1 MPHMRRRAFWSKEDH
16 ARTYRKGAWAAPNDR
31 GAAADKRNE
40 TFLRAGSYYQQ
51 MAGSLNLWRRTWKMR
66 VSRISALLI
75 TAMMIPAIS
84 GCTTQGS
91 PAPDAVHQIED
102 DGPAVYDDDPIA
114 VEPQLDEDEL
124 DGDSDESNV
133 QGEIISAEPHKG
145 SAEWKKYLLDLYR
158 ISTERQT

>member
-1 MPHMRRRAFWSKEDH
+1 MCVSK
-16 ARTYRKGAWAAPNDR
+16 
-31 GAAADKRNE
+31 
-40 TFLRAGSYYQQ
+40 
-51 MAGSLNLWRRTWKMR
+51 
-66 VSRISALLI
+66 ISALLI

-102 DGPAVYDDDPIA
+102 GGSAVYDDDPIA

-145 SAEWKKYLLDLYR
+145 SAD
-158 ISTERQT
+158 

>member
-1 MPHMRRRAFWSKEDH
+1 
-16 ARTYRKGAWAAPNDR
+16 
-31 GAAADKRNE
+31 
-40 TFLRAGSYYQQ
+40 
-51 MAGSLNLWRRTWKMR
+51 MR
-66 VSRISALLI
+66 VSRILALLI

-102 DGPAVYDDDPIA
+102 DSSAVYDDDPIA

-145 SAEWKKYLLDLYR
+145 SAD
-158 ISTERQT
+158 

>member
-1 MPHMRRRAFWSKEDH
+1 
-16 ARTYRKGAWAAPNDR
+16 
-31 GAAADKRNE
+31 
-40 TFLRAGSYYQQ
+40 
-51 MAGSLNLWRRTWKMR
+51 MR

-75 TAMMIPAIS
+75 TAMMIPAVS

-102 DGPAVYDDDPIA
+102 DSSAVYDDDPIA
-114 VEPQLDEDEL
+114 VEPQLDEDGL

-145 SAEWKKYLLDLYR
+145 SAE
-158 ISTERQT
+158 

>member
-1 MPHMRRRAFWSKEDH
+1 
-16 ARTYRKGAWAAPNDR
+16 
-31 GAAADKRNE
+31 
-40 TFLRAGSYYQQ
+40 
-51 MAGSLNLWRRTWKMR
+51 MR
-66 VSRISALLI
+66 VSKISALLI

-102 DGPAVYDDDPIA
+102 GGSAVYDDDPIA

-145 SAEWKKYLLDLYR
+145 SAE
-158 ISTERQT
+158 

>member
-1 MPHMRRRAFWSKEDH
+1 
-16 ARTYRKGAWAAPNDR
+16 
-31 GAAADKRNE
+31 
-40 TFLRAGSYYQQ
+40 
-51 MAGSLNLWRRTWKMR
+51 MR

-102 DGPAVYDDDPIA
+102 GGPAVYDDDPIA
-114 VEPQLDEDEL
+114 VEPQLDEDGL

-133 QGEIISAEPHKG
+133 QGGEHFGGTASRECGLKKVIAVISAKG
-145 SAEWKKYLLDLYR
+145 GAGHEV
-158 ISTERQT
+158 

>member
-1 MPHMRRRAFWSKEDH
+1 
-16 ARTYRKGAWAAPNDR
+16 
-31 GAAADKRNE
+31 
-40 TFLRAGSYYQQ
+40 
-51 MAGSLNLWRRTWKMR
+51 MR

-91 PAPDAVHQIED
+91 PAPDAMHQIED
-102 DGPAVYDDDPIA
+102 DGSAVYDDDPIA

-124 DGDSDESNV
+124 DGDLDESNV

-145 SAEWKKYLLDLYR
+145 SAE
-158 ISTERQT
+158 

>member
-1 MPHMRRRAFWSKEDH
+1 
-16 ARTYRKGAWAAPNDR
+16 
-31 GAAADKRNE
+31 
-40 TFLRAGSYYQQ
+40 
-51 MAGSLNLWRRTWKMR
+51 MR

-102 DGPAVYDDDPIA
+102 DGSAVYDDDPIA

-124 DGDSDESNV
+124 DGGSDESNV

-145 SAEWKKYLLDLYR
+145 SAD
-158 ISTERQT
+158 

>member
-1 MPHMRRRAFWSKEDH
+1 
-16 ARTYRKGAWAAPNDR
+16 
-31 GAAADKRNE
+31 
-40 TFLRAGSYYQQ
+40 
-51 MAGSLNLWRRTWKMR
+51 MR
-66 VSRISALLI
+66 VSRIPALLI

-102 DGPAVYDDDPIA
+102 DGSAVYDDDPIA

-145 SAEWKKYLLDLYR
+145 SAE
-158 ISTERQT
+158 

>member
-1 MPHMRRRAFWSKEDH
+1 
-16 ARTYRKGAWAAPNDR
+16 
-31 GAAADKRNE
+31 
-40 TFLRAGSYYQQ
+40 
-51 MAGSLNLWRRTWKMR
+51 MR

-75 TAMMIPAIS
+75 MAMMVPTIS

-102 DGPAVYDDDPIA
+102 DSSAVYDDDPIA
-114 VEPQLDEDEL
+114 VEPQLDKDEL

-145 SAEWKKYLLDLYR
+145 SAD
-158 ISTERQT
+158 

>member
-1 MPHMRRRAFWSKEDH
+1 
-16 ARTYRKGAWAAPNDR
+16 
-31 GAAADKRNE
+31 
-40 TFLRAGSYYQQ
+40 
-51 MAGSLNLWRRTWKMR
+51 MR
-66 VSRISALLI
+66 VSRIPTLLI

-102 DGPAVYDDDPIA
+102 DSSAVYDDDPIA

-133 QGEIISAEPHKG
+133 QEEIISAEPHKG
-145 SAEWKKYLLDLYR
+145 SAD
-158 ISTERQT
+158 

>member
-1 MPHMRRRAFWSKEDH
+1 
-16 ARTYRKGAWAAPNDR
+16 
-31 GAAADKRNE
+31 
-40 TFLRAGSYYQQ
+40 
-51 MAGSLNLWRRTWKMR
+51 MR
-66 VSRISALLI
+66 VSRIAALLI

-102 DGPAVYDDDPIA
+102 GGSAVYDDDPIA

-133 QGEIISAEPHKG
+133 QGESISAEPHKG
-145 SAEWKKYLLDLYR
+145 SAD
-158 ISTERQT
+158 

>member
-1 MPHMRRRAFWSKEDH
+1 
-16 ARTYRKGAWAAPNDR
+16 
-31 GAAADKRNE
+31 
-40 TFLRAGSYYQQ
+40 
-51 MAGSLNLWRRTWKMR
+51 MR
-66 VSRISALLI
+66 VSRITALLI

-102 DGPAVYDDDPIA
+102 DGLAVYDDDPIA

-133 QGEIISAEPHKG
+133 QGEIISVEPHKG
-145 SAEWKKYLLDLYR
+145 SAD
-158 ISTERQT
+158 

>member
-1 MPHMRRRAFWSKEDH
+1 
-16 ARTYRKGAWAAPNDR
+16 
-31 GAAADKRNE
+31 
-40 TFLRAGSYYQQ
+40 
-51 MAGSLNLWRRTWKMR
+51 MR
-66 VSRISALLI
+66 VSRMPALLI
-75 TAMMIPAIS
+75 TAMMIPAVS

-102 DGPAVYDDDPIA
+102 GGSAVYDDDPIA

-145 SAEWKKYLLDLYR
+145 SAE
-158 ISTERQT
+158 

>member
-1 MPHMRRRAFWSKEDH
+1 
-16 ARTYRKGAWAAPNDR
+16 
-31 GAAADKRNE
+31 
-40 TFLRAGSYYQQ
+40 
-51 MAGSLNLWRRTWKMR
+51 MR
-66 VSRISALLI
+66 VSKISALLI

-102 DGPAVYDDDPIA
+102 DSSAVYDDDPIA
-114 VEPQLDEDEL
+114 VEPQLDKDEL

-145 SAEWKKYLLDLYR
+145 SAE
-158 ISTERQT
+158 

>member
-1 MPHMRRRAFWSKEDH
+1 
-16 ARTYRKGAWAAPNDR
+16 
-31 GAAADKRNE
+31 
-40 TFLRAGSYYQQ
+40 
-51 MAGSLNLWRRTWKMR
+51 MR

-75 TAMMIPAIS
+75 TAMMIPAVS

-102 DGPAVYDDDPIA
+102 GGPAVYDDDPIA

-133 QGEIISAEPHKG
+133 QGGEHFGGTASRECGVKKVIAVISAKG
-145 SAEWKKYLLDLYR
+145 GAGHEV
-158 ISTERQT
+158 

>member
-1 MPHMRRRAFWSKEDH
+1 
-16 ARTYRKGAWAAPNDR
+16 
-31 GAAADKRNE
+31 
-40 TFLRAGSYYQQ
+40 
-51 MAGSLNLWRRTWKMR
+51 MR
-66 VSRISALLI
+66 VSKISALLI

-102 DGPAVYDDDPIA
+102 DSSAVYDDDPIA

-145 SAEWKKYLLDLYR
+145 SAE
-158 ISTERQT
+158 

>member
-1 MPHMRRRAFWSKEDH
+1 
-16 ARTYRKGAWAAPNDR
+16 
-31 GAAADKRNE
+31 
-40 TFLRAGSYYQQ
+40 
-51 MAGSLNLWRRTWKMR
+51 MR
-66 VSRISALLI
+66 VSRIPALLI

-91 PAPDAVHQIED
+91 PDPDAAHQIED
-102 DGPAVYDDDPIA
+102 GGPAVYDDDPIA

-145 SAEWKKYLLDLYR
+145 SAD
-158 ISTERQT
+158 

>member
-1 MPHMRRRAFWSKEDH
+1 
-16 ARTYRKGAWAAPNDR
+16 
-31 GAAADKRNE
+31 
-40 TFLRAGSYYQQ
+40 
-51 MAGSLNLWRRTWKMR
+51 MR

-75 TAMMIPAIS
+75 AAMMIPAIS

-102 DGPAVYDDDPIA
+102 DGSAVYDDDPIA

-145 SAEWKKYLLDLYR
+145 SAD
-158 ISTERQT
+158 